1 MLKKYEYDNLY
12 IVANLPYYVT
22 TPIISKIIEDNLNKL
37 KQIRNLLEKKYP
49 SCEIDETYAFNNGMK
64 KVFDEA
70 NINIPFSRIDVSIV
84 ANDSTS
90 K

>member
-1 MLKKYEYDNLY
+1 MQTKNDVF
-12 IVANLPYYVT
+12 IA
-22 TPIISKIIEDNLNKL
+22 
-37 KQIRNLLEKKYP
+37 
-49 SCEIDETYAFNNGMK
+49 MK